1 MKLAFMLSV
10 TAYLVARVFVE
21 ATSGAAVSFEMA
33 VYALTAAFGLEFLA
47 TSWQSAGIPRKG
59 GGVR

>member
-10 TAYLVARVFVE
+10 TAYLIARVFAEVS
-21 ATSGAAVSFEMA
+21 AGPAASLELA

-47 TSWQSAGIPRKG
+47 TSWQSRWNTP
-59 GGVR
+59 